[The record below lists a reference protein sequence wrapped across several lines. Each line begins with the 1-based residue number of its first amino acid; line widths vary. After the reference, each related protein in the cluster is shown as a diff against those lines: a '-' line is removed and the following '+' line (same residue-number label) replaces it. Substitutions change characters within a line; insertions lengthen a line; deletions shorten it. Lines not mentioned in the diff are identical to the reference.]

1 MLTHW
6 QIVLLLTKAG
16 EPGTLAWMSEVVG
29 GNIVKG
35 YEVNGTE
42 QLMHWGSTLSLGPAS
57 Q

>member
-1 MLTHW
+1 M
-6 QIVLLLTKAG
+6 LLLTKAG

-42 QLMHWGSTLSLGPAS
+42 QLMHWGSTLSLGPGS